1 MTLHRDTRY
10 RNTRCIDT
18 RCEETHTQVNTIQM
32 FQRRLLG
39 AVTLW
44 AVASILSVM
53 PVHAAAEGEELD
65 TVEHTAD
72 GVYVDF
78 APFGALEL
86 PRIFLIRRDDGNLG
100 LDVFASTSSALESG
114 RYVLVHE
121 VVDGQM
127 ERVSD
132 HAVLAQMMEEKVHLH
147 SATLPAAGEL
157 VIDFSIT
164 RHLVFG
170 ILAALVTL
178 LIFTTLARQ
187 YKAGHGRQTAPRGVF
202 QNMFESAIVFVRDE
216 IAKPN
221 IGYKYPKFLPFL
233 LTAFFFILFSN
244 ILGLVPFGGAATSNI
259 SVTIVL
265 AAFTFILG
273 QVYASKD
280 HWKHIFWP
288 PGVPFLIKFIL
299 IPVEFIG
306 LFTKHAALAIRLFAN
321 MMAGSLVIL
330 SLIGLIFTFNALFG
344 GAVAA
349 GVAPVSLLMTLFISF
364 VKLLVAFIQAY
375 VFTMLSALF
384 IGMAVAEHT
393 EHEEETPASHE
404 STRDITP
411 VFAGDGD
418 VVRATTVDGHRQP
431 VPTV

>member
-1 MTLHRDTRY
+1 MIRFVL
-10 RNTRCIDT
+10 
-18 RCEETHTQVNTIQM
+18 
-32 FQRRLLG
+32 
-39 AVTLW
+39 AA
-44 AVASILSVM
+44 AVAAVLLMAVALPS
-53 PVHAAAEGEELD
+53 HAAAEGGELD

-86 PRIFLIRRDDGNLG
+86 PRIFLVRGETGGLR
-100 LDVFASTSSALESG
+100 LDVYGSTTSALRSG
-114 RYVLVHE
+114 EYVLVHE
-121 VVDGQM
+121 VDDHI

-132 HAVLAQMMEEKVHLH
+132 QAVLAEMMGDKVHLH
-147 SATLPAAGEL
+147 STVEPAAGEV

-170 ILAALVTL
+170 ILAALITL
-178 LIFTTLARQ
+178 LVFIPLARQ
-187 YKAGHGRQTAPRGVF
+187 YKRGQGRETAPRGVF
-202 QNMFESAIVFVRDE
+202 QNMFESAVVFVRDE
-216 IAKPN
+216 IARPN
-221 IGYKYPKFLPFL
+221 IGDKYEKFLPFL
-233 LTAFFFILFSN
+233 LTAFFFILFGN
-244 ILGLVPFGGAATSNI
+244 ILGLVPFGGAPTSNI
-259 SVTIVL
+259 SVTLVL
-265 AAFTFILG
+265 AAFTFVLG

-330 SLIGLIFTFNALFG
+330 SLIGLIFTFNSLFG

-384 IGMAVAEHT
+384 IGMAVAEHA
-393 EHEEETPASHE
+393 EHEGELPEHHHAEPEVTPH
-404 STRDITP
+404 
-411 VFAGDGD
+411 VLGD
-418 VVRATTVDGHRQP
+418 VDVVKATTVKQPQREP
-431 VPTV
+431 VPAV